1 MRGVNAPS
9 MAGRRRRLAE
19 AKVAAPSGQVGG
31 QFTGGARVHVRCG
44 AAAARASSRYG
55 HRDATMILIGYRH
68 GLTRMTA
75 EEIALET
82 AKLVGGDRANTHG
95 DTLASHEKIPAVWNG
110 ILDSCRQAAG

>member
-1 MRGVNAPS
+1 
-9 MAGRRRRLAE
+9 
-19 AKVAAPSGQVGG
+19 
-31 QFTGGARVHVRCG
+31 
-44 AAAARASSRYG
+44 
-55 HRDATMILIGYRH
+55 MILIGYRH

-95 DTLASHEKIPAVWNG
+95 DTLASHEKIAAVWNR

>member
-1 MRGVNAPS
+1 
-9 MAGRRRRLAE
+9 
-19 AKVAAPSGQVGG
+19 
-31 QFTGGARVHVRCG
+31 
-44 AAAARASSRYG
+44 
-55 HRDATMILIGYRH
+55 MILIGYRH

-95 DTLASHEKIPAVWNG
+95 DTLASHEKIAAVWNG